1 MQLDKLPIFPL
12 QVVLYPGEVLP
23 LHIFED
29 RFKDLIGDCIE
40 QDVPFGIVL
49 FREGKMEEMGC
60 TARVSK
66 VTEEFEDGKKDIIVT
81 GEERFRVSK
90 VFRVHSYP
98 TADIEMV
105 RDEHSPADLKLVE
118 RVIAQHIKLLELAGR
133 TPAPTMY
140 QERDPL
146 SFFIAHNSGLNL
158 DQKQKVLELETESA
172 RIAFLIE
179 HLEQFIPAV
188 EEAESVRLKIKS
200 NGHFKDFP
208 PEVDN

>member
-1 MQLDKLPIFPL
+1 MQLNKLPLFPL

-29 RFKDLIGDCIE
+29 RYLELVSDCVAQEI
-40 QDVPFGIVL
+40 PFGIVL
-49 FREGKMEEMGC
+49 FREGKLEQMGC
-60 TARVSK
+60 TAWISK
-66 VTEEFEDGKKDIIVT
+66 VEELEDGKRDIVVT
-81 GEERFRVSK
+81 GERRFRVSK
-90 VFRVHSYP
+90 LYRSRAYQ

-105 RDEHSPADLKLVE
+105 QDTPGSADLNMIE

-133 TPAPTMY
+133 TLAPTMY

-146 SFFIAHNSGLNL
+146 SFFIAHNSGLSL
-158 DQKQKVLELETESA
+158 DQKQEVLELQTESS
-172 RIAFLIE
+172 RIGLLID

-188 EEAESVRLKIKS
+188 EQAESIRLKIKS

-208 PEVDN
+208 PEVDK